1 MTFVFSLMALEIAL
15 TSKLNL
21 LLKEE
26 FLILVEKSLN
36 AKERAR
42 EIANFRFYLDG
53 VDHHHFGDDYSF
65 RDRCA

>member
-1 MTFVFSLMALEIAL
+1 MA
-15 TSKLNL
+15 
-21 LLKEE
+21 

-53 VDHHHFGDDYSF
+53 VIITILVMTILLGIGVPSYLKFKEDNLLQGQGERMSV
-65 RDRCA
+65 